1 MLAGSHSSLYV
12 EYPTHG
18 MESSKR
24 SRATGG
30 TMRPAY
36 VAAIAAAVAV
46 ATSMARADGYEPQVV
61 TMAAPSFAGGYIGLN
76 AGGTWGTSDYS
87 TDAGCRPT
95 TFAVFCDSTA
105 SSAVNGPAVARS
117 GTGSLSSSGFTG
129 GIQAGY
135 NWQVGRIVFGGEG
148 DFGAFSLGKSVNP
161 TGVFPQPFLG
171 TNYSLTESMSTD
183 WLITVRGRLGVTV
196 APQLLLYGTAGVALT
211 DFQFSTSYADNAI
224 DSTFPGGAGSTSI
237 SNVITGWTIG
247 GGGEWLL
254 DGRWSIKAEYLYI
267 DFGSTNIPVALSNTE
282 DYTQTMS
289 VDADLSAQVARV
301 GVNYRP

>member
-1 MLAGSHSSLYV
+1 MQMNHVVG
-12 EYPTHG
+12 
-18 MESSKR
+18 
-24 SRATGG
+24 TGG
-30 TMRPAY
+30 SMRTAY
-36 VAAIAAAVAV
+36 VAAVAAAVAV
-46 ATSMARADGYEPQVV
+46 ASSAMARADGYEPQVV
-61 TMAAPSFAGGYIGLN
+61 TVAAPNFAGGYIGLN
-76 AGGTWGTSDYS
+76 AGGTWGSTDYS
-87 TDAGCRPT
+87 TDPGCPAT
-95 TFAVFCDSTA
+95 TFAVFCDSNA
-105 SSAVNGPAVARS
+105 SSAVNGRAVARS

-148 DFGAFSLGKSVNP
+148 DFGAFSLGKSANP

-171 TNYSLTESMSTD
+171 TNYALTESMSTD

-254 DGRWSIKAEYLYI
+254 DRRWSIKAEYLYI